1 MIMKRITV
9 VPTKSNISEVGMKK
23 GFPYIYLAIRANNFL
38 KNVIFDCT
46 CIWIRI
52 HEKERT
58 FMNEIVTVLIIV
70 IV

>member
-9 VPTKSNISEVGMKK
+9 VPTKSNTSEVGMKK

-46 CIWIRI
+46 CICIGL
-52 HEKERT
+52 E
-58 FMNEIVTVLIIV
+58 FMKRRELS
-70 IV
+70 